1 TQFYDF
7 YSNYFIDN
15 PLETN
20 IEDAYYFSINRF
32 GEGYLSF
39 ALSTRAYSGDTRT
52 PMRFFVEGSLGGRY
66 QIMRSVQRP
75 YHPKEYVNEK
85 LGLRASFGYQYKP
98 LTVFFFP
105 SAFDPQL
112 PLEDIFNIGVDQKRD
127 HFLLLDLSGRYYSD
141 GTRSRTRFFVE
152 GGGGLRHHF
161 MQAIGKPLHP
171 DPMIREQVIRGF
183 NLSLSLGIPTWVL
196 SAHVSGGFQ
205 YAFSRK
211 WGLEMAALGRFI
223 HRSPF
228 QLGIQLTIVRFIQDR

>member
-1 TQFYDF
+1 MKRNVVLLIISVYTFPVFSQPFTQTANGALSFSSSIQFLDEERLPNTQG
-7 YSNYFIDN
+7 S
-15 PLETN
+15 PLEF
-20 IEDAYYFSINRF
+20 DNRSRW
-32 GEGYLSF
+32 GPTY
-39 ALSTRAYSGDTRT
+39 STG
-52 PMRFFVEGSLGGRY
+52 VSLE
-66 QIMRSVQRP
+66 
-75 YHPKEYVNEK
+75 KYVNEK
-85 LGLRASFGYQYKP
+85 LGLSASFAYQYKP

-105 SAFDPQL
+105 SAFNPQL

-152 GGGGLRHHF
+152 GGVGLRHHF
-161 MQAIGKPLHP
+161 MQAILKPLHP